1 MILNKTIKIGA
12 LFTALILMLTG
23 CSINNK
29 TLEKSQKNEDVLVT
43 LILDKGGVNDG
54 SFNESAW
61 SGAERASKELG
72 IEVKYLE
79 SNTDADYVQNIET
92 AIDLESDLII
102 GVGFN
107 LSKAIE
113 DAAKSY
119 PKQQFAIVDG
129 SFEEIPSNVTPIVF
143 DEIVGVVEFSTGNL
157 EKWVVFTASVK
168 SIVAKM
174 FHKQQSMIRPEIG
187 YHVFQ
192 AVGDVTTVQ

>member
-61 SGAERASKELG
+61 SGAEQASKELG

-79 SNTDADYVQNIET
+79 SNTDADYVQNIE
-92 AIDLESDLII
+92 ISSRYCS
-102 GVGFN
+102 
-107 LSKAIE
+107 SKDCTIR
-113 DAAKSY
+113 
-119 PKQQFAIVDG
+119 
-129 SFEEIPSNVTPIVF
+129 FE
-143 DEIVGVVEFSTGNL
+143 
-157 EKWVVFTASVK
+157 
-168 SIVAKM
+168 
-174 FHKQQSMIRPEIG
+174 
-187 YHVFQ
+187 
-192 AVGDVTTVQ
+192 